1 MQTLSGIV
9 SRTNAPTNKDI
20 NTLARENIDVL
31 SSEYVD
37 LSKYPKYV
45 DQYNFSAKVRDEGE
59 ITEKEVR
66 ALFDLWNSAL
76 ATESPDAVAKRYA
89 SKAVLLPTVSDVPRT
104 DYALIKDYFV
114 GFLKKKPQGKIES
127 GDITIGHN
135 WCQDAGI
142 YEFTMG
148 ASGDKVKGCYSFV
161 YVYEDGEWKI
171 SHHHSSVMPEPILGP
186 APKPAVAETKKEL
199 VEA

>member
-1 MQTLSGIV
+1 MKFSKSTSAFILANAMLTANAFTTPLSSYKQQKVSSTQHNLVVDANSIGELALALPVGLGIV

-45 DQYNFSAKVRDEGE
+45 DGYNFSAKVRDEGD

-76 ATESPDAVAKRYA
+76 ATGDSAVVANRYT
-89 SKAVLLPTVSDVPRT
+89 KVRG
-104 DYALIKDYFV
+104 Y
-114 GFLKKKPQGKIES
+114 
-127 GDITIGHN
+127 
-135 WCQDAGI
+135 I
-142 YEFTMG
+142 Y
-148 ASGDKVKGCYSFV
+148 V
-161 YVYEDGEWKI
+161 
-171 SHHHSSVMPEPILGP
+171 
-186 APKPAVAETKKEL
+186 
-199 VEA
+199 

>member
-1 MQTLSGIV
+1 MSVDTYCTTYVEVNTIILLEDKDRNNNNKTYNEILQIYIGFYLCANAALTANAFTAAPSLQQQRVTSTQHNLVVDADIIGQLALALPVGLGIV

-45 DQYNFSAKVRDEGE
+45 DEYNFSAKVRDEGN

-76 ATESPDAVAKRYA
+76 ATGDSAVVANRYT
-89 SKAVLLPTVSDVPRT
+89 KARGL
-104 DYALIKDYFV
+104 
-114 GFLKKKPQGKIES
+114 
-127 GDITIGHN
+127 
-135 WCQDAGI
+135 
-142 YEFTMG
+142 
-148 ASGDKVKGCYSFV
+148 
-161 YVYEDGEWKI
+161 
-171 SHHHSSVMPEPILGP
+171 
-186 APKPAVAETKKEL
+186 
-199 VEA
+199 